1 MEGFY
6 ENSWGPKAS
15 IPLLTFI
22 PSACPLFHPTV
33 PFLSSRSLYSHRP
46 ASPFTAANRPPRSF
60 SLYKQQSL
68 PLLSTNQSIP
78 RVLPRNETSRN
89 RCSSLCEFETFL
101 VFAIFLKPSILNHN
115 CGNSA
120 RNVVSCPIILETG
133 GWIYHGKFRKY
144 VDLIRIS
151 SDQQCFLSS
160 KVIFIFPRERGRKK
174 YLQMYY
180 Y

>member
-1 MEGFY
+1 MKDFPLRVSQGDSGSKERTRANRSGTQEQNRRFKWAFIHVLGGGELEGFY

-101 VFAIFLKPSILNHN
+101 VFAIF
-115 CGNSA
+115 
-120 RNVVSCPIILETG
+120 V
-133 GWIYHGKFRKY
+133 KY
-144 VDLIRIS
+144 FES
-151 SDQQCFLSS
+151 
-160 KVIFIFPRERGRKK
+160 
-174 YLQMYY
+174 
-180 Y
+180 